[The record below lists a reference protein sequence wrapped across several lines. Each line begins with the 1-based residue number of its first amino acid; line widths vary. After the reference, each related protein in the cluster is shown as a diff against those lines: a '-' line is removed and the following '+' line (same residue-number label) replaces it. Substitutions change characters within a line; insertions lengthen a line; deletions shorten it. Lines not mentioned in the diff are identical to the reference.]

1 MTQKGADKVSEQE
14 TANQAG
20 ALYDRIVSILVDATG
35 KQPPDRN
42 DVLMVLAGVI
52 LETLF
57 EFEEPEQ
64 AMEQSFSRVSDI
76 LNLDRFDAV
85 LGSQKLAARPDIID
99 IKTEKGR
106 RLARELSSEEGG
118 SLSDAHEAAITLLIN
133 SEPLWHERPEHKA
146 KDLRFI
152 LECVMAGMLFE
163 FAAQD
168 LCDLMIEDF
177 ISQGLP
183 VSDSVTALA
192 GLSGARLNKAASEA
206 TEISSDNLFD
216 VLIGETERHRAQAF
230 ARPDLK
236 VANDVVQPTS
246 SSGKIVESLLEPIID
261 YFEQVGLQDPGAQA
275 TAIAKAGGRM
285 LAVLASDKL
294 GKIQASVVQ
303 STARSALTE
312 YASQKAQ

>member
-1 MTQKGADKVSEQE
+1 MAEKEKNEQ
-14 TANQAG
+14 AKR
-20 ALYDRIVSILVDATG
+20 LYDEIVSVLVESTG
-35 KQPPDRN
+35 KKPPDRN

-85 LGSQKLAARPDIID
+85 LGSEKLVARPDLID
-99 IKTEKGR
+99 IVTEKGR
-106 RLARELSSEEGG
+106 RLARERATDDSGLG
-118 SLSDAHEAAITLLIN
+118 DIHEAAITLLIN
-133 SEPLWHERPEHKA
+133 SEPLWQERPEHKA
-146 KDLRFI
+146 KDLRFV

-192 GLSGARLNKAASEA
+192 GLSGARLNKATSEA
-206 TEISSDNLFD
+206 TGISSDNLFD

-236 VANDVVQPTS
+236 VANDVTQPS
-246 SSGKIVESLLEPIID
+246 KPSIKIVESLLEPIID

-303 STARSALTE
+303 STAKSALTE
-312 YASQKAQ
+312 YATQKA